1 MMTFQSLGKS
11 KTLFCCE
18 DNFFPLVWLLVTAY
32 FYHHYFVYSIT
43 ITDNFAMVNVTSLK
57 GREERREVI
66 SHTAHMHARWLTSY
80 PVAMTGAPAVKI
92 HEVYHRYYVNS
103 KMFLYD
109 LVTLLNLTSNC

>member
-18 DNFFPLVWLLVTAY
+18 DNFFPLVWLFVTAY

-57 GREERREVI
+57 GREGGEKGGDFTHR
-66 SHTAHMHARWLTSY
+66 THARQVVNLLSGSY
-80 PVAMTGAPAVKI
+80 DWC
-92 HEVYHRYYVNS
+92 S
-103 KMFLYD
+103 
-109 LVTLLNLTSNC
+109 SS